1 MVWRDFLLVFG
12 VLSLVCF
19 GQESRMIRAGRPGGA
34 VRAAAFSKLSAT
46 EVARLPTHG
55 P

>member
-1 MVWRDFLLVFG
+1 
-12 VLSLVCF
+12 
-19 GQESRMIRAGRPGGA
+19 MIRAGRPGGA
-34 VRAAAFSKLSAT
+34 VSAAAFSKRSET